1 MLTLAIFPGEQCFSP
16 FFLVSMEDKSGDTN
30 CISTKFKKKKILML
44 YLCFVTTAVSKL
56 SLLVVFLSFFVN

>member
-30 CISTKFKKKKILML
+30 CISTKFKKKKNIDA
-44 YLCFVTTAVSKL
+44 LCFVTTAVSKL
-56 SLLVVFLSFFVN
+56 SLLVVFLFFFVN